1 MSAANAT
8 DDNRD
13 AAPAATRDLT
23 LRIGF
28 VLLSGEATA
37 EASHQ
42 KLTVG
47 RCHQM
52 LKRRLTL
59 IFKVDNL
66 RIFLRGRICNV
77 QPDAFA
83 TQKMAKAAIHPN
95 DAFMKTA
102 RRLTYPHPCPRRLQT
117 LR

>member
-59 IFKVDNL
+59 IFKVDNPL
-66 RIFLRGRICNV
+66 RTIRHAISGCDEIMRNFNILRR
-77 QPDAFA
+77 DRS
-83 TQKMAKAAIHPN
+83 QK
-95 DAFMKTA
+95 
-102 RRLTYPHPCPRRLQT
+102 
-117 LR
+117 

>member
-1 MSAANAT
+1 MMEGMSAANAA

-59 IFKVDNL
+59 IFKVDNPL
-66 RIFLRGRICNV
+66 RMIRPAIVGGDKIMRNFNILRR
-77 QPDAFA
+77 D
-83 TQKMAKAAIHPN
+83 
-95 DAFMKTA
+95 
-102 RRLTYPHPCPRRLQT
+102 RRQN
-117 LR
+117 